1 MSYNNIFLVILVCL
15 LSFHRC
21 QTTDPLVVL
30 EHLKV
35 KFEDLT
41 NRIKSIRGL
50 LLLECYLRTTLI
62 SPKSYTDALQEIL
75 TEGIK
80 NCDHPDVVT
89 KIKKVLL
96 IISKK

>member
-1 MSYNNIFLVILVCL
+1 MYYRFIIFY
-15 LSFHRC
+15 RC
-21 QTTDPLVVL
+21 QNTDPLVVL

-35 KFEDLT
+35 KFEDVS
-41 NRIKSIRGL
+41 NRIKSIRAL

-62 SPKSYTDALQEIL
+62 SSKSYADSLEEIL

-89 KIKKVLL
+89 KIRKVLL
-96 IISKK
+96 IMSKK